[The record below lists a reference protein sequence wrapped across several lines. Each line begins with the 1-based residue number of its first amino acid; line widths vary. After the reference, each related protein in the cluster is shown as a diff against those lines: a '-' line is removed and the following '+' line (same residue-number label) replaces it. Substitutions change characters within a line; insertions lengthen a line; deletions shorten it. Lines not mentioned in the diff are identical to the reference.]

1 MQGGCLIPNKF
12 TKTAERLRWLLVMG
26 ILAANLVLLAMGL
39 AAGMVGGEL
48 TRWGLGAGGLDGWAD
63 LSQTLF
69 SLVVG
74 GAAAVATYL
83 ERRSILVTVGVFF
96 TGILIGVGYLMAAH
110 TFDPCVLG
118 LWDSATAIGDI
129 SLCDSHGEIAQRFHL
144 LLHATFGVLSAGI
157 AAVIYRREDLF
168 VWWPWSARSDTT

>member
-1 MQGGCLIPNKF
+1 LIPNKF

-26 ILAANLVLLAMGL
+26 ILAANLVLVAMGL
-39 AAGMVGGEL
+39 AAGIVGGEL
-48 TRWGLGAGGLDGWAD
+48 TKWGSGAGGLDGWAD

-74 GAAAVATYL
+74 GAAAVATYR
-83 ERRSILVTVGVFF
+83 ERRSLLVAVAVFF
-96 TGILIGVGYLMAAH
+96 TGLLIGVGYLVAAH
-110 TFDPCVLG
+110 IADPCVRG
-118 LWDSATAIGDI
+118 WWDSVTAIGDT

-157 AAVIYRREDLF
+157 AAVIYRGAGLF
-168 VWWPWSARSDTT
+168 VWWPWSVRSDTT